1 MRRHFSIGDG
11 ERVSLAKI
19 SPSKTTITRLR
30 TGGSFAED
38 YWLGNED
45 SCAVTKKQDSEASD
59 PSPSDMVPCTDES
72 CSAEFLSF
80 NQLYQHLQRGVHQ
93 LTQEKETMV
102 DYVIKT
108 SSLALDTYR
117 SARNQVLLSAV
128 RADQEETVDG
138 DTEPVLLGWAIREP
152 SRRNLDD
159 KPAREYVQQYFRHRR
174 GKGLKADPKE
184 VLIMMKNEKKADGSS
199 LFSPKNQLSLKQTK
213 ALIRTL
219 LSKEKL
225 QKNQPVVV
233 LDDPGTDEDN
243 ISDDESAIRDVVD
256 HNLNSLF
263 DFDADDSVPSVQ
275 RVKIE

>member
-1 MRRHFSIGDG
+1 
-11 ERVSLAKI
+11 
-19 SPSKTTITRLR
+19 
-30 TGGSFAED
+30 
-38 YWLGNED
+38 
-45 SCAVTKKQDSEASD
+45 
-59 PSPSDMVPCTDES
+59 
-72 CSAEFLSF
+72 
-80 NQLYQHLQRGVHQ
+80 
-93 LTQEKETMV
+93 MV